1 MIPFVKICGITRVQ
15 DALRCAEFGADAIG
29 CVFYPKSP
37 RHLSLDL
44 ARDICTSVPDHIKTV
59 GVFVD
64 ETFSHIMRYVEYCHL
79 ASVQLHGREGPE
91 LVRRLR
97 AANIHVIKALF
108 VDGNPTVDDA
118 SKYPASAFLLESGLG
133 KLPGGNAQEW
143 DWESAKNFAK
153 KYPLILAG
161 GLDPENVATAV
172 RMSTPRAVDVSSGVE
187 SSPGRKDFDK
197 VAAFMK
203 AVSGCGLTKDSK
215 NHAWPTTIF

>member
-1 MIPFVKICGITRVQ
+1 MTKRQTIPQVKICGITRVQ

-44 ARDICTSVPDHIKTV
+44 ARDICASVPDHVKTV

-64 ETFSHIMRYVEYCHL
+64 ETFSHIMRHVEYCRL

-133 KLPGGNAQEW
+133 KLPGGNAREW
-143 DWESAKNFAK
+143 DWKSAKNFAE

-161 GLDPENVATAV
+161 GLDPYNVATAV
-172 RMSTPRAVDVSSGVE
+172 RMSNPCAVDVSSGVE
-187 SSPGRKDFDK
+187 SSPGQKDFDK

-203 AVSGCGLTKDSK
+203 AVSDCGLTKHSI
-215 NHAWPTTIF
+215 NIF